1 MSFHHVLL
9 MMVFVSRTKIWAQNI
24 TVSFLLDMRITQS
37 SLPGHVSTIRGHW
50 VYLAALSV
58 SASLCVQIKAVSL
71 QQRQT
76 SSQLNKDSNV
86 SVGFYFTAASGGEST
101 SPNKQQTLSVRLHP
115 AETLKTADGCMQPLV
130 TMLEVTETL
139 RGL

>member
-9 MMVFVSRTKIWAQNI
+9 MMVFVSRTKIRAQNI
-24 TVSFLLDMRITQS
+24 TVSFLLDIRVTQS
-37 SLPGHVSTIRGHW
+37 SLLGHVSTIRGHW
-50 VYLAALSV
+50 VYLAAPSV

-86 SVGFYFTAASGGEST
+86 SVGFYFTAEST
-101 SPNKQQTLSVRLHP
+101 SPNKQQTLSVRLRP